1 MMKWIKTGALASLFA
16 LITFAAQANTTDNS
30 PMRLLSKVMPD
41 QTLRIQLVNLQ
52 QQAATVEL
60 TDMNGKTLH
69 RDLIKNHNGYARIYN
84 LKEVEDGRYLLTAKQ
99 GNDEVIEVV
108 RIKDGTNMNSD
119 KTRK

>member
-16 LITFAAQANTTDNS
+16 VITFAAQANTTDNS

-52 QQAATVEL
+52 QQTATVEL

-69 RDLIKNHNGYARIYN
+69 RDLIKNHNGYARIYD

-99 GNDEVIEVV
+99 GNDEVIVVV
-108 RIKDGTNMNSD
+108 RIKDGTIMTSD
-119 KTRK
+119 KARK

>member
-52 QQAATVEL
+52 QQTATVEL
-60 TDMNGKTLH
+60 TDRNGKTLH
-69 RDLIKNHNGYARIYN
+69 RDLIKNHNGYARIYD

-99 GNDEVIEVV
+99 GNNEVIVVV
-108 RIKDGTNMNSD
+108 RIKDGTIMTSD
-119 KTRK
+119 KVRK

>member
-16 LITFAAQANTTDNS
+16 LITFAAQANTADNS

-52 QQAATVEL
+52 QQTATVEL
-60 TDMNGKTLH
+60 IDMNGKTLH
-69 RDLIKNHNGYARIYN
+69 RDLIKNHNGYARIYD

-99 GNDEVIEVV
+99 GGEEVVVVV
-108 RIKDGTNMNSD
+108 RIKDRTIMTSD
-119 KTRK
+119 KVRK

>member
-1 MMKWIKTGALASLFA
+1 MMQWIKTGALASLFA

-30 PMRLLSKVMPD
+30 PMRLLSKVMPE

-52 QQAATVEL
+52 QQTATVEL

-69 RDLIKNHNGYARIYN
+69 RDLIKNHNGYARIYD
-84 LKEVEDGRYLLTAKQ
+84 LKEVGDGRYLLTAKQ
-99 GNDEVIEVV
+99 GNDEVIVVV
-108 RIKDGTNMNSD
+108 RIKDGTIMTSD

>member
-30 PMRLLSKVMPD
+30 PMRLLSKVMPE

-52 QQAATVEL
+52 QQTATVEL

-99 GNDEVIEVV
+99 GNDEVIVVV
-108 RIKDGTNMNSD
+108 RIKDGTIMTSD

>member
-16 LITFAAQANTTDNS
+16 LITFAAQANTADNS
-30 PMRLLSKVMPD
+30 PMRLLSKVMPE

-52 QQAATVEL
+52 QQTATVEL

-69 RDLIKNHNGYARIYN
+69 RDLIKNHNGYARIYD

-99 GNDEVIEVV
+99 GNDEVIVVV
-108 RIKDGTNMNSD
+108 RIKDGTIMTSD

>member
-52 QQAATVEL
+52 QQTATVEL
-60 TDMNGKTLH
+60 TDRNGKTLH
-69 RDLIKNHNGYARIYN
+69 RDLIKNHNGYARIYD

-99 GNDEVIEVV
+99 GNDEVIVVV
-108 RIKDGTNMNSD
+108 RIKDGTIMTSD
-119 KTRK
+119 KVRK

>member
-52 QQAATVEL
+52 QQTATVEL

-69 RDLIKNHNGYARIYN
+69 RDLIKNHNGYARIYD

-99 GNDEVIEVV
+99 GNDEVIVVV
-108 RIKDGTNMNSD
+108 RIKDGTIMTSD
-119 KTRK
+119 KARK

>member
-1 MMKWIKTGALASLFA
+1 MKWIKTGALASLFA
-16 LITFAAQANTTDNS
+16 LITFAAQANTADNS
-30 PMRLLSKVMPD
+30 PMRLLSKVMPE

-52 QQAATVEL
+52 QQTATVEL

-69 RDLIKNHNGYARIYN
+69 RDLIKNHNGYARIYD

-99 GNDEVIEVV
+99 GNDEVIVVV
-108 RIKDGTNMNSD
+108 RIKDGTIMTSD

>member
-69 RDLIKNHNGYARIYN
+69 RDLIKNHNGYARIYD

-99 GNDEVIEVV
+99 GDDEVIVVV
-108 RIKDGTNMNSD
+108 RIKDGTIMTSD

>member
-16 LITFAAQANTTDNS
+16 LITFAAQANTADNS
-30 PMRLLSKVMPD
+30 PMRLLSKVMPE

-69 RDLIKNHNGYARIYN
+69 RDLIKNHNGYARIYD
-84 LKEVEDGRYLLTAKQ
+84 LKEVGDGRYLLTAKQ
-99 GNDEVIEVV
+99 GDDEVVVVV
-108 RIKDGTNMNSD
+108 RIKDGTIMTSD

>member
-52 QQAATVEL
+52 QQTATVEL

-99 GNDEVIEVV
+99 GDDEVIVVV
-108 RIKDGTNMNSD
+108 RIKDGTIMTSD